1 MKRVSLTRAPYAPL
15 WCLWWLNPPFALAW
29 DRPGVESST
38 YLCGY
43 LRREDA
49 EAKARAEG
57 WEIVT

>member
-1 MKRVSLTRAPYAPL
+1 MIRVSLTRDPYAPL
-15 WCLWWLNPPFALAW
+15 WCLTWLATSAL
-29 DRPGVESST
+29 
-38 YLCGY
+38 YLCGF